1 MEREHLIKKWLDN
14 DLNANEL
21 EAFKKFEDYEAL
33 VKLSDSIKH
42 FKAEDF
48 DSNKELNSVLQ
59 KINTQKAPKNNW
71 VKPLLR
77 IAAILVISVGVYYFS
92 INTDTKINTVVAE
105 KTTVDL
111 PDQSL
116 VQLNAQSKIS
126 FNKKSWDKNR
136 DVELEGEAF
145 FKVAKGS
152 KFSVI
157 TKEGRVTVLGTQ
169 FNVKQR
175 DNYFE
180 VICFEGS
187 VGVYYKEKSVT
198 LKPGYSFLI
207 IDGNIYAKDLDNR
220 LEPSWVNNE
229 SYFDSLPY
237 KTVLSELERQ
247 YGISIETNNIDLA
260 QLFTG
265 TFKHDDLELALKS
278 VTLPLNLKYQIKNDT
293 TIVLERE

>member
-1 MEREHLIKKWLDN
+1 M
-14 DLNANEL
+14 
-21 EAFKKFEDYEAL
+21 
-33 VKLSDSIKH
+33 KH
-42 FKAEDF
+42 
-48 DSNKELNSVLQ
+48 
-59 KINTQKAPKNNW
+59 
-71 VKPLLR
+71 
-77 IAAILVISVGVYYFS
+77 
-92 INTDTKINTVVAE
+92 
-105 KTTVDL
+105 
-111 PDQSL
+111 
-116 VQLNAQSKIS
+116 
-126 FNKKSWDKNR
+126 
-136 DVELEGEAF
+136 F

-187 VGVYYKEKSVT
+187 VGVDYKEKSVV

-207 IDGNIYAKDLDNR
+207 IDGNLYAKDLDIR
-220 LEPSWVNNE
+220 LEPSWVDNE
-229 SYFDSLPY
+229 SYFNSLPY

-247 YGISIETNNIDLA
+247 YRISIETNNIDLA